1 MARVY
6 SLTGTAVACFLSAA
20 GIAAFHGS
28 SGWFWAC
35 IGMAAVLTVAALVA
49 YVRARRQAAQDGG
62 TGAQAR
68 GERTEA
74 TRSGSTTRQADSTWR
89 RSAVVG
95 RSGPREQAYERPDS
109 QVDCRCQHGRRL
121 GGHTGPLGWA
131 EADVGCSLWPE
142 AYEASQVARGGV
154 S

>member
-49 YVRARRQAAQDGG
+49 YVRARRQAAKD
-62 TGAQAR
+62 A
-68 GERTEA
+68 
-74 TRSGSTTRQADSTWR
+74 
-89 RSAVVG
+89 
-95 RSGPREQAYERPDS
+95 EQALKREESEQRQRAADRLRARPI
-109 QVDCRCQHGRRL
+109 Q
-121 GGHTGPLGWA
+121 
-131 EADVGCSLWPE
+131 
-142 AYEASQVARGGV
+142 RGGDPQSWADQALV
-154 S
+154 NKPMNDLIRKSIADANTDDDLEDIPDPWAGLKRTLAVASGRKRTKRPK